1 MKSKVITICSINR
14 REFHNQWKD
23 AGFVSVLSDAWNR
36 KSVKSNNGPLKNIT
50 HGIKANRLG
59 VHLIDMIVTV
69 KFCKFNLKR
78 NSTLDNK
85 YKFWWNRHELW
96 LFS

>member
-1 MKSKVITICSINR
+1 MPEI
-14 REFHNQWKD
+14 ENQ
-23 AGFVSVLSDAWNR
+23 
-36 KSVKSNNGPLKNIT
+36 SNNDPLKIII
-50 HGIKANRLG
+50 HGIKANLLG

-85 YKFWWNRHELW
+85 YKF
-96 LFS
+96 